1 MFVLLRR
8 GSVSLSP
15 QRSAGRGSGRGFL
28 EIPPLP
34 GPLLQLR
41 LEERETQ
48 RSFFRSRIFSEQ
60 HSCLPVPG
68 TCLSRMS
75 VFETGDWKVA
85 KTHRLETCATTR
97 SEEHTSELQ
106 SRVD

>member
-15 QRSAGRGSGRGFL
+15 QRSAGRGSGRGAL

-41 LEERETQ
+41 LEEREIQ
-48 RSFFRSRIFSEQ
+48 RSLFRSRIFSTEQ
-60 HSCLPVPG
+60 QECLRYGENSLLVRAEMIREWLAYRWLLTPLAASHRVASG
-68 TCLSRMS
+68 TVVR
-75 VFETGDWKVA
+75 A
-85 KTHRLETCATTR
+85 I
-97 SEEHTSELQ
+97 Q
-106 SRVD
+106 